1 MPSLLRSACEYERIH
16 FAKYLLTLDSTDVD
30 FVGPDGTTALAIAL
44 GHLNAPLVSLL
55 LSRKTE
61 MTLVLAN
68 AAIAEIRRMTKD
80 NGKIEEK
87 FLELQAVLEA
97 ELDTRTDER
106 VEYVE
111 YETTDLW

>member
-1 MPSLLRSACEYERIH
+1 MPSLLRSACEYESIN
-16 FAKYLLTLDSTDVD
+16 FAKYVMTFDSTNVD

-61 MTLVLAN
+61 MTLALAN
-68 AAIAEIRRMTKD
+68 AALEEIRRMKD
-80 NGKIEEK
+80 NGKIEHK

-97 ELDTRTDER
+97 ELETRTNEK

-111 YETTDLW
+111 YDTTDPW